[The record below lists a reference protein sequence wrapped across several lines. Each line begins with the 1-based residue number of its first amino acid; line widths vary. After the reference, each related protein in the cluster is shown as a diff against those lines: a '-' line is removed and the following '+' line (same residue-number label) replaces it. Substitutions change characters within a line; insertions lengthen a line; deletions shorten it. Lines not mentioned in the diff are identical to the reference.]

1 MISTDN
7 STTDQAIGKTNSCT
21 LGNLKIFYTNCDQ
34 FLNKRDD
41 LLMCIADKPPGIIL
55 LVEVIPKAQVA
66 LIDQFR
72 LALPGYN
79 AYFNFDPTFVVQA
92 LVVLQY
98 LSIVELMLINF
109 TM

>member
-1 MISTDN
+1 MRWGVSNSSSNASYLISTDN
-7 STTDQAIGKTNSCT
+7 STIDQAIGNADSRT

-41 LLMCIADKPPGIIL
+41 LLMCVADEPPDIIL

-66 LIDQFR
+66 PNDQVR

-79 AYFNFDPTFVVQA
+79 AYFNLP
-92 LVVLQY
+92 LELQ
-98 LSIVELMLINF
+98 
-109 TM
+109 